1 MKKHYAL
8 AAALPLILFGCE
20 GDKGQAYVAAVE
32 IAQCG
37 ITDIEISDDLVVIRE
52 TDETAQWSASTVA
65 AFDQPDGCNFDISW
79 SSDTESVASISSTGL
94 ISTISAGTTHIT
106 AAIGRFSTSAVFTVS
121 DAMILSISLEPAT
134 VSINACTSETIT
146 ATGVYDDGTSR
157 DITDLSKLSWSTDD
171 ETLATVPEVA
181 ASGATLASH
190 ASGAGTLTVSH
201 SDGVDTTASLSLLD
215 TLSSISL
222 SPTALELQEGDSS
235 VITATGNYSDTT
247 SSDIS
252 QHSEWKLRTPE
263 QASFV
268 TLDNSYGSKGKL
280 TATNAGIAIVTAE
293 CGGLSAT
300 TDATVTVTEVP
311 TLSSVS
317 FSTTADPLYLST
329 DDTDEVLV
337 LNATYSD
344 GSIVDVSED
353 STWEVI
359 TGDDDY
365 IEIDDS
371 SGDKGEIILSSD
383 IDDIT
388 SDKSVIVHATFDDTT
403 AQIEVIVVAP

>member
-8 AAALPLILFGCE
+8 AALPLMLLGCE

-52 TDETAQWSASTVA
+52 SDETVQWSASTVA
-65 AFDQPDGCNFDISW
+65 AFTQPDDCNFDISW
-79 SSDTESVASISSTGL
+79 SSDTESVATISSTGL
-94 ISTISAGTTHIT
+94 ISTVSAGTTNIT

-121 DAMILSISLEPAT
+121 DAAITSISLDPAT
-134 VSINACTSETIT
+134 VSINECTSETIT
-146 ATGVYDDGTSR
+146 ATGVYADGSSR

-171 ETLATVPEVA
+171 QTLATVADIA
-181 ASGATLASH
+181 ASGVTLASH
-190 ASGAGTLTVSH
+190 ASGAGALTVSH
-201 SDGVDTTASLSLLD
+201 SAGVDTTASLSLLE

-222 SPTALELQEGDSS
+222 SPTTIDLQEGDTH
-235 VITATGNYSDTT
+235 VITATGNYSDNT
-247 SSDIS
+247 STNIS
-252 QHSEWKLRTPE
+252 QQSEWVLRTAE

-268 TLDNSYGSKGKL
+268 TLDNTYGTKGNL
-280 TATNAGIAIVTAE
+280 TATNAGIAIVTVE
-293 CGGLSAT
+293 CGGLNAT

-383 IDDIT
+383 IDEIT